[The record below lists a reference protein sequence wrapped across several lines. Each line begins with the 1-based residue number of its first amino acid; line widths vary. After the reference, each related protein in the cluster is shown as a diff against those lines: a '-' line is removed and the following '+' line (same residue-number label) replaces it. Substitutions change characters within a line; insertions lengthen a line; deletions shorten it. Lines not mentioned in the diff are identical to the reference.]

1 MLKQIFTS
9 MFNLNFKD
17 WLGFNQIKQSTL
29 QTKDMLVKT
38 FTVQQSNQKKNFASV
53 MQDLKLTEQD
63 LVNKKRELQKLTN
76 LYLGISVCIFIYS
89 LVIAYQGFFLH
100 FLAGL
105 SLTILTLSNCFKYN
119 YLRFQIQHKKL
130 GVSLKEWFTGEFK

>member
-89 LVIAYQGFFLH
+89 LVIAYQGFFYI
-100 FLAGL
+100 FSLA
-105 SLTILTLSNCFKYN
+105 
-119 YLRFQIQHKKL
+119 YL
-130 GVSLKEWFTGEFK
+130 